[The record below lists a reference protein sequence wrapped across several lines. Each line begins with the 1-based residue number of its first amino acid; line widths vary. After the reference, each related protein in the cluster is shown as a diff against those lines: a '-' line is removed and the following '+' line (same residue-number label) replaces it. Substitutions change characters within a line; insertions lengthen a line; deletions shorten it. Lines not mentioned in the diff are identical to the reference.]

1 MPKLIM
7 RDAQSE
13 TREVLLKPHANVLG
27 RDATNDVVIDSS
39 SASRKHA
46 RITVEPAFVTI
57 EDLGSSNGTFVNGV
71 RIDRQVLAHGD
82 EVRIGTFEIRFET
95 EDQQYTVIH
104 AERLPTVPGMLVDL
118 DRDMPTVRETP
129 TSRRG
134 KL

>member
-1 MPKLIM
+1 MP
-7 RDAQSE
+7 QNP
-13 TREVLLKPHANVLG
+13 V
-27 RDATNDVVIDSS
+27 ATLPTSDVVIDSS

-46 RITVEPAFVTI
+46 RITVEPTFVTI

-82 EVRIGTFEIRFET
+82 AVRIGTFEIRFET
-95 EDQQYTVIH
+95 GDQQYTLIN

-118 DRDMPTVRETP
+118 DRGTQTVRDP
-129 TSRRG
+129 QASGRG

>member
-7 RDAQSE
+7 RDAQADR
-13 TREVLLKPHANVLG
+13 REVMLKPHGNVLG
-27 RDATNDVVIDSS
+27 RDATNVVAIDSS

-82 EVRIGTFEIRFET
+82 VIRIGTLEIRFET
-95 EDQQYTVIH
+95 GDQQYTMIN
-104 AERLPTVPGMLVDL
+104 AERLPTVPGLLVDL
-118 DRDMPTVRETP
+118 DPSPPTASP
-129 TSRRG
+129 HG
-134 KL
+134 KP